1 MKKTLQSSFL
11 LILSIAAIAISACNK
26 KSAPLPTPTLEI
38 NPVITDLTSTTVTV
52 RGRYTTANIIT
63 ENGFCFSATN
73 HTPTTSDIVL
83 TDTVG
88 AHWKSKI
95 TALVPGQTYY
105 FRAYAKNDDGVG
117 YSDVLTVTMPLNDA
131 VPTGTVTTFVGSP
144 FGTGDYVDGVGTAAS
159 LDGPQNIAFNPVN
172 NLLYVS
178 DSYNN
183 AIRTIDLN
191 GSTSTL
197 YKSEIGYADGTLSQA
212 QFYGPRGISFD
223 ATGNAYVADL
233 GNNLIRKISTTGT
246 VSTIAGNTIP
256 GYVDGDAT
264 KAEFFN
270 PTATTTDAT
279 GNVYVADRTNNLIRK
294 ITPAGVVSSFS
305 GYLALAGYSQTSVPG
320 YLNGGTGVAE
330 YNYPVAVA
338 TGPDG
343 NFYVGDY
350 KNAAIRMITPAGDVT
365 TAVGGLYYPDMITGP
380 AGVTLDAQGNMF
392 IVDSDGRIL
401 EVTSKKVM
409 YVLAGASK
417 TVGYQNG
424 VGAVARFSNPQ
435 SIAVDKQGNLY
446 VADYNNNVIRKIT
459 IAVQ

>member
-26 KSAPLPTPTLEI
+26 KAAPLAIPTLEI
-38 NPVITDLTSTTVTV
+38 NPVVTDLTSTTITI
-52 RGRYTTANIIT
+52 RGRYTTNNIIT
-63 ENGFCFSATN
+63 ENGFCFSSTN
-73 HTPTTSDIVL
+73 HSPTTADIVL
-83 TDTVG
+83 TDTI
-88 AHWKSKI
+88 AIHWKSKI

-105 FRAYAKNDDGVG
+105 FRAYAKNDGGTG

-131 VPTGTVTTFVGSP
+131 VPTGTVTTFVGSI
-144 FGTGDYVDGVGTAAS
+144 FGTGDYIDGVGTAAA

-178 DSYNN
+178 DTYNN

-191 GSTSTL
+191 ASTSTL
-197 YKSEIGYADGTLSQA
+197 NISEVGYADGLLSQA
-212 QFYGPRGISFD
+212 RFYGPRGISFD
-223 ATGNAYVADL
+223 TQGNAYVADL

-246 VSTIAGNTIP
+246 VSTVAGNTIP

-270 PTATTTDAT
+270 PTATTTDGT

-294 ITPAGVVSSFS
+294 ITPGGVVSAFS

-330 YNYPVAVA
+330 YNYPVAVT
-338 TGPDG
+338 TGVDG
-343 NFYVGDY
+343 NIYVADN
-350 KNAAIRMITPAGDVT
+350 KNQAIRMITSAGDVST
-365 TAVGGLYYPDMITGP
+365 YVGGLYYPDMITSP
-380 AGVTLDAQGNMF
+380 TSVVLDAQGNMF

-401 EVTSKKVM
+401 EVTNKHVL

-417 TVGYQNG
+417 TVGFKNG
-424 VGAVARFSNPQ
+424 VGAIARFSNPQ